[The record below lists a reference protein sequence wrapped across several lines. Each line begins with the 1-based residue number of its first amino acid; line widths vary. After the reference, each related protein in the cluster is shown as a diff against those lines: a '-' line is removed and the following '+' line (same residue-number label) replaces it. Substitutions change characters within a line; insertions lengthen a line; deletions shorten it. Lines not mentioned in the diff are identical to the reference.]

1 MKRSPKS
8 FPTKCSVRRTT
19 PFADL
24 PDWLSSREVQAYL
37 RLGRD
42 AFRARLK
49 SGELPHRRFGRLIR
63 VPKESLRPTSGK
75 TR

>member
-1 MKRSPKS
+1 MAKPPPPLSSK
-8 FPTKCSVRRTT
+8 VRRTT
-19 PFADL
+19 PFANL
-24 PDWLSSREVQAYL
+24 PDWLSSREVQVYL

-63 VPKESLRPTSGK
+63 VPKKALQP
-75 TR
+75 

>member
-42 AFRARLK
+42 AFTGRLK
-49 SGELPHRRFGRLIR
+49 SGELPHRLIR
-63 VPKESLRPTSGK
+63 APHSRAQGVAASNEW
-75 TR
+75 